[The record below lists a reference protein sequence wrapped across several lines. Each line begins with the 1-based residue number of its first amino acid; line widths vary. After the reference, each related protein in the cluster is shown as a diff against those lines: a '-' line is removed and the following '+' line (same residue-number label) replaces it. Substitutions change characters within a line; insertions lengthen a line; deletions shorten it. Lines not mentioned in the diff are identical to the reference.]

1 MIAVCKY
8 SGSVRFVVTLS
19 VCASV
24 YVSVDRPPTMILFVH
39 LHCMALYLIVHLAV
53 CLCLT
58 VGQSDSRTI
67 LGISELSWNL
77 GLSKC
82 LARRCWTWLAKQTF
96 PLAEEDMEI

>member
-24 YVSVDRPPTMILFVH
+24 YVSVDHPPTMILFVH
-39 LHCMALYLIVHLAV
+39 LNCMALYLIVHLAV

-58 VGQSDSRTI
+58 VGQSDFRTI
-67 LGISELSWNL
+67 LESRNCHGISDCVSVWL
-77 GLSKC
+77 GGVGHGSQSKH
-82 LARRCWTWLAKQTF
+82 LRSLKR
-96 PLAEEDMEI
+96 I